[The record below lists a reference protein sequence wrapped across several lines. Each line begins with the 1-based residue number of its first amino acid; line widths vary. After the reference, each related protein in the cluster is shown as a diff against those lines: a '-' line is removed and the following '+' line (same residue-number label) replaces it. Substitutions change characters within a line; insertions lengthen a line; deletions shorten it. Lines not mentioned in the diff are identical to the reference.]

1 MGRFF
6 LVGLLLL
13 SDKLKMLLV
22 ICLELI
28 VNRVLQIINELNSIF
43 GPERLDASSGI
54 T

>member
-1 MGRFF
+1 
-6 LVGLLLL
+6 
-13 SDKLKMLLV
+13 MLLV

-28 VNRVLQIINELNSIF
+28 VNKVLQIINELNSIF